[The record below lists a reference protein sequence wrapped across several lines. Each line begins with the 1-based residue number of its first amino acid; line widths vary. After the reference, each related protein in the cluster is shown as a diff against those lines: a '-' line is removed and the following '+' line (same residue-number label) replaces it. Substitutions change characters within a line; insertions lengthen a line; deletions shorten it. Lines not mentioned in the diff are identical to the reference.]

1 MSSNHELVRLT
12 AREAVAALRKRE
24 VAPADLID
32 AAADRIA
39 AVNGTVNALPTLCLD
54 RAREAA
60 KRLPSARADAGW
72 LAGLPL
78 AVMELSEVAGVRTT
92 YGSPIFADH
101 VPDRSAI
108 TVERLE
114 ANGGLVVAKANT
126 SEFGAG
132 ANTFNEV
139 FGRTLNPWNTAK
151 TCGGAMGG
159 AAVSV
164 ATGMTWLA
172 TGSDLGGSL
181 RTPASYCSIVGLRP
195 TPGRV
200 ARGPA
205 DPAFDTLTI
214 DGPMARTVGDV
225 ALGLDAMCGFVPE
238 DPLSFAAPATPFQAA
253 VDAPAVPRRV
263 AFSPD
268 LGIGPVDPEVAAIC
282 EAGARRFA
290 SLGATVDA
298 ACPDLSDAVPIFQTL
313 RAATLAVWR
322 APVFDAHRDKLK
334 PEIVWNV
341 EKGRALTQD
350 DIGRAERG
358 RGEMYRRVAAFF
370 RDWDILACPAAIVP
384 PFDIDRRWI
393 DRVGDR
399 VYDNY
404 VDFLYIVYAITL
416 TACPAICVP
425 CGFTK
430 TGLPVGLQLVGR
442 PRGEA
447 ALLGAARL
455 FEQMSGHERGVP
467 IDPRGPAG

>member
-1 MSSNHELVRLT
+1 MSTNEELVRLT
-12 AREAVAALRKRE
+12 AREAVAALRRRE
-24 VAPADLID
+24 IAPADLID
-32 AAADRIA
+32 AAAARIA
-39 AVNGTVNALPTLCLD
+39 AVNPTVNALPTLCLD
-54 RAREAA
+54 RARDAA
-60 KRLPSARADAGW
+60 KRLRPPRTDAAW

-101 VPDRSAI
+101 VPDRSAL

-114 ANGGLVVAKANT
+114 ANGGLVIAKANT

-139 FGRTLNPWNTAK
+139 FGRTLNPWNTGR

-164 ATGMTWLA
+164 ATGMAWLA

-181 RTPASYCSIVGLRP
+181 RTPASYCSVVGLRP
-195 TPGRV
+195 SPGRV

-205 DPAFDTLTI
+205 DPAFDTLTA
-214 DGPMARTVGDV
+214 DGPMARTVGDA
-225 ALGLDAMCGFVPE
+225 ALGLDAMCGHTPE
-238 DPLSFAAPATPFQAA
+238 DPLSFEAPATSFQFA
-253 VDAPAVPRRV
+253 VDAPLAPRRV

-282 EAGARRFA
+282 EAAARRFA
-290 SLGATVDA
+290 LAGASVDA
-298 ACPDLSDAVPIFQTL
+298 ACPDLSDAGAIFQTL

-322 APVFDAHRDKLK
+322 APVFDTHRHLLK

-358 RGEMYRRVAAFF
+358 RGELYRRVAAFF
-370 RDWDILACPAAIVP
+370 RNWDILACPAAIVP
-384 PFDIDRRWI
+384 PFDIDIRWI

-399 VYDNY
+399 TYDNY
-404 VDFLYIVYAITL
+404 VDFLYIVYVITL
-416 TACPAICVP
+416 TGCPAICVP

-430 TGLPVGLQLVGR
+430 AGLPVGLQLVGR

-447 ALLGAARL
+447 ALLGAARIL
-455 FEQMSGHERGVP
+455 EQMTGLERGVP
-467 IDPRGPAG
+467 VDPRGPAT